1 MAFFKKKLVN
11 FSDEE
16 LMVRLV
22 KDDDHEALSELY
34 KRYSNRLLGYF
45 IKMFRGDIPKSQDF
59 LQDLFLKIYERKHQF
74 REDKKLYT
82 WIFTIAAN
90 MCRTDFRKMP
100 NDSLNELHEQQLTN
114 EADFFDRVK
123 TNAVLREAISQLEHH
138 HKVTFIL
145 KYLEGFS
152 LQETAE
158 ITETNVGTV
167 KSRLFY
173 ATQKLAECL
182 KEYKLDYKGN

>member
-1 MAFFKKKLVN
+1 VAFFKKQLVN

-59 LQDLFLKIYERKHQF
+59 LQDLFLKIYERRDQF

-100 NDSLNELHEQQLTN
+100 NDSLNEFHEQQLTN

-123 TNAVLREAISQLEHH
+123 TNAVLREAINQLEHH

-173 ATQKLAECL
+173 ATQKLAERL
-182 KEYKLDYKGN
+182 KEYKLDYKEN